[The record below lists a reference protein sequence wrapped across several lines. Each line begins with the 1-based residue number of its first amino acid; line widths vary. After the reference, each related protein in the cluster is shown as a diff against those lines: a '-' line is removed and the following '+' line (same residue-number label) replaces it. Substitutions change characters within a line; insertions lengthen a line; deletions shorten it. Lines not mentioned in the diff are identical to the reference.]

1 MPDTFKGTVVKAPF
15 APGSKSER
23 EAVMLDT
30 GHERLVLRQ
39 KGGNAFRDPELEALV
54 GRRITGSGHRTG
66 YTLILD
72 NWKDAADEESG

>member
-1 MPDTFKGTVVKAPF
+1 MPDTFTGTVVKAAF

-30 GHERLVLRQ
+30 GSERLVLRQ
-39 KGGNAFRDPELEALV
+39 KGGNAFRDPALEALV

-72 NWKDAADEESG
+72 AWQDETD

>member
-1 MPDTFKGTVVKAPF
+1 MADTFTGTVVKAAF

-30 GHERLVLRQ
+30 GSERLVLRQ
-39 KGGNAFRDPELEALV
+39 KGGNAFRDAALEALV
-54 GRRITGSGHRTG
+54 GCRITGSGRRTG

-72 NWKDAADEESG
+72 DWATLP

>member
-1 MPDTFKGTVVKAPF
+1 MADTFTGTVVKACF

-30 GHERLVLRQ
+30 GSERLVLRQ
-39 KGGNAFRDPELEALV
+39 KGGNAFRDPALEALV

-72 NWKDAADEESG
+72 NWATLP